1 MIIFAY
7 SISVLLMVVTPVALA
22 VLLRRRFTAPWFL
35 FLVGSATFIG
45 SQIVHIPLNEW
56 LADIGLLPEAGFT
69 GLPLWRTVII
79 LGLSA
84 GLCEELARAVGYA
97 LLRRRRRFEEGM
109 LLGLGHGGIE
119 SMVFG
124 GVQVAAV
131 ITSLIAMQGVDLTT
145 LSLSADQM
153 TAVTQQMET
162 LNRSPLWAAL
172 PFLERCIA
180 MVIHVVLSLLVWR
193 AFARPKSW
201 WYVPLAIVYHALFD
215 AVAVYVAQQTE
226 SVAIV
231 YGILLLILAPGVV
244 WAWRMGRKEAG
255 PRPAAAP
262 LRVEWRSFIAAT
274 RKELL
279 QQWRTKRVI
288 VVAAVFA
295 FVGMSSPL
303 FAKFMP
309 EIFRSIPGAEQFAGL
324 IPEPSV
330 ADVTTQYVKNLQQF
344 GFMIAVLLG
353 MGAIAGEK
361 EKGTAA
367 LILCKPLPRWAFVC
381 SKFTAQTLV
390 YILGFL
396 IAMACT
402 FYYTWFLFGP
412 VSIGA
417 FAFCNLLLFVWLMA
431 FVAVTL
437 TGSALT
443 SSLGAAAGVG
453 FGGSVLLMLAGS
465 IPLVGSVMPGA
476 LLAWAT
482 QVGLG
487 ASTGLV
493 ASTGPVVATGLV
505 ASTNPVV
512 ATGQITANGGAL
524 VMTIVI
530 VILGVLGAMAAFEQ
544 QEL

>member
-1 MIIFAY
+1 MIIFVY
-7 SISVLLMVVTPVALA
+7 SIAIFLMVVTPVAAA
-22 VLLRRRFTAPWFL
+22 VLLRRRFTVPWFL
-35 FLVGSATFIG
+35 FLVGVATFIG

-56 LADIGLLPEAGFT
+56 LADLGLLPKGDFGE
-69 GLPLWRTVII
+69 LPLWRTALI
-79 LGLSA
+79 GGMTA
-84 GLCEELARAVGYA
+84 GLCEELSRAVGYA
-97 LLRRRRRFEEGM
+97 LLRRRRRFEDGVM
-109 LLGLGHGGIE
+109 LGVGHGGIE

-124 GVQVAAV
+124 GVQLAAV
-131 ITSLIAMQGVDLTT
+131 VTTLLSLQSADLTT
-145 LSLSADQM
+145 LNLSADQI
-153 TAVTQQMET
+153 TVLTQQLDT
-162 LNRSPLWAAL
+162 LNGSPLLGLL
-172 PFLERCIA
+172 PYVERCIA

-193 AFARPKSW
+193 AFAKSKSW
-201 WYVPLAIVYHALFD
+201 WYVPLAILYHALFD

-226 SVAIV
+226 SVALV
-231 YGILLLILAPGVV
+231 YGLLLLILAPGVI
-244 WAWRMGRKEAG
+244 WAWRVGRKEAG
-255 PRPAAAP
+255 SRPATAP
-262 LRVEWRSFIAAT
+262 LRVEWRSFVAAT

-279 QQWRTKRVI
+279 QQWRTRRVI

-324 IPEPSV
+324 IPDPSV

-381 SKFTAQTLV
+381 SKFAAQTFV
-390 YILGFL
+390 YVLGFL
-396 IAMACT
+396 VAMACT

-412 VSIGA
+412 VSLGA

-443 SSLGAAAGVG
+443 NSLGAAAGVG
-453 FGGSVLLMLAGS
+453 LGGSVLLMLAGS
-465 IPLVGSVMPGA
+465 IPTLGTMMPGA
-476 LLAWAT
+476 LLAWAS

-487 ASTGLV
+487 ASTD
-493 ASTGPVVATGLV
+493 P
-505 ASTNPVV
+505 
-512 ATGQITANGGAL
+512 ITANGGAL
-524 VMTIVI
+524 VATIVI
-530 VILGVLGAMAAFEQ
+530 VILCVIGAMAAFER